1 MKKRDPNGFQILG
14 LTFYRH
20 SGRDLLTIDTVAGGP
35 WFLLT
40 IQDICVQHTEVVLK
54 WLLWIKEYSDI
65 LWWLC
70 VWSNLKHIW
79 SRLISLWP
87 NLDLTLTSHWCCGE
101 GGSWPAVFKVSTR
114 YIVVLYSQFYYLSYI
129 YYLHIV
135 TPPPILCVYNVHVIR
150 SVGVCTIIYTLLVQR
165 LS

>member
-1 MKKRDPNGFQILG
+1 MWFLEPEQFSEEERSKWNSNIGTDFLYRQCLG

-20 SGRDLLTIDTVAGGP
+20 SGRDP
-35 WFLLT
+35 WFSLT
-40 IQDICVQHTEVVLK
+40 IQDISVQHAEVILK

-114 YIVVLYSQFYYLSYI
+114 YIVVFYSQFYCLSYI
-129 YYLHIV
+129 LPPHCN
-135 TPPPILCVYNVHVIR
+135 PPPFCVY
-150 SVGVCTIIYTLLVQR
+150 TMYM
-165 LS
+165 